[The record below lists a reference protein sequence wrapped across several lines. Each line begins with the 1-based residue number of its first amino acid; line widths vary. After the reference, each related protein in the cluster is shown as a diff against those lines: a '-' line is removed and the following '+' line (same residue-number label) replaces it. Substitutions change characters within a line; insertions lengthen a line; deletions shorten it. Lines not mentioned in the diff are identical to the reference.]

1 MMEAWRGEGKSAFNR
16 EKSHGYISVNKNIYL
31 TRPAATLVSR

>member
-1 MMEAWRGEGKSAFNR
+1 MMEAWRGEGKSAFNI
-16 EKSHGYISVNKNIYL
+16 EKSHGYMSVKNKIYP